1 MQRWDI
7 INKFITDRGYK
18 SFLEIGT
25 ASGECFNNVIAED
38 KTSIDPNEQ
47 TNATYKV
54 TSDKFFANKKH
65 HKNKSFD
72 IIFIDGLHEA
82 EQAYRD
88 IENALNHLNRN
99 GVIVIHDC
107 YPTDRTMQEPY
118 TNQHFWTGDVWKA
131 FVKARAELPYEMY
144 VIKQDFGC
152 GIIDTTQKKSQNTDD
167 LPGDISKMTY
177 EEYVAHPEWMN
188 FREGM

>member
-7 INKFITDRGYK
+7 INKFITDRNYK

-25 ASGECFNNVIAED
+25 ASGECFNHVIAEE
-38 KTSIDPNEQ
+38 KVSVDPNEQ

-54 TSDKFFANKKH
+54 TSDKYFANKKY
-65 HKNKSFD
+65 HKNQSFD

-88 IENALNHLNRN
+88 IQNALNHLNRG

-107 YPTDRTMQEPY
+107 APTSKQMQEPY

-131 FVKARAELPYEMY
+131 FVKARAELPYDMY
-144 VIKQDFGC
+144 VVKQDFGC
-152 GIIDTTQKKSQNTDD
+152 GIIDTTQKKKQNTDD
-167 LPGDISKMTY
+167 LPSDIGKMAY
-177 EEYVAHPEWMN
+177 EEYVLHPEWMN
-188 FREGM
+188 FREEM

>member
-1 MQRWDI
+1 MNRWDI
-7 INKFITDRGYK
+7 INKFITDRNYK

-25 ASGECFNNVIAED
+25 ASGECFNHVIAEE
-38 KTSIDPNEQ
+38 KVSVDPNEQ
-47 TNATYKV
+47 TNATYNV
-54 TSDKFFANKKH
+54 TSDEYFAKRKL

-72 IIFIDGLHEA
+72 IIFIDGLHES
-82 EQAYRD
+82 EQTYRD
-88 IENALNHLNRN
+88 IQNSLTHLNRG

-107 YPTDRTMQEPY
+107 APTNKSMQEPY

-131 FVKARAELPYEMY
+131 YVKARAELPYEMY

-152 GIIDTTQKKSQNTDD
+152 GIIDTTIHKKQNTDG
-167 LPGDISKMTY
+167 LPTEIGMMCY
-177 EEYVAHPEWMN
+177 EDYVLHPEWMN